1 MTGTSN
7 TIAQILIIE
16 DETDVR
22 QLLKRVLSLEGF
34 GVFESEN
41 FKSALKVLEAENI
54 DLVLCDVKLP
64 DGNGVEFVPKI
75 KTLCPHIEVIMLT
88 GYGNIPD
95 SVQAIKNGAFDY
107 LTKANDN
114 QRILPL
120 LYRALEKVKLEKRIS
135 QLEREAIDRYAG
147 FGSIIGSSNAIIQ
160 AKTLA
165 QRVAT
170 TDAPVLLLGETGTGK
185 EIFAQAIHSASKLR
199 SHTFLGLNC
208 SAFSKELL
216 ESELFGHK
224 AGAFTGAVKDKK
236 GLIEEA
242 DGGTLFLDEIGEMP
256 MDLQAKLLRV
266 LETSEFI
273 KVGDTRQTKVN
284 IRIIAATN
292 RNIRQE
298 ISQGKFREDLYY
310 RLNLVTI
317 NLPPLRDRQEDI
329 PQLAVYFLTKLTR
342 EGYRRVNGMTPAFIE
357 RLKAQ
362 EWRGNI
368 RELRNVIERSLIV
381 CQSNELN
388 IDNLPMELLQPAAF
402 INGGISAFDLSS
414 VERLH
419 IQRVLHYA
427 NNNKTQASKLLNISQ
442 ATLYRKIEEYGLEC

>member
-1 MTGTSN
+1 MTSTN
-7 TIAQILIIE
+7 NIVAQILIIE

-34 GVFESEN
+34 AVFESES
-41 FKSALKVLEAENI
+41 FKSALKTLEVENI

-64 DGNGVEFVPKI
+64 DGNGVEFVAKI
-75 KTLCPHIEVIMLT
+75 KSLRPYIEVIMLT

-120 LYRALEKVKLEKRIS
+120 LYRALEKVKLEKRVA
-135 QLEREAIDRYAG
+135 QLEKEAIDRYAS
-147 FGSIIGSSNAIIQ
+147 FNSIIGDSTAIIQ
-160 AKTLA
+160 AKKLA
-165 QRVAT
+165 QRAAP
-170 TDAPVLLLGETGTGK
+170 TDAPILLLGETGTGK
-185 EIFAQAIHSASKLR
+185 EVFAQAIHSASKR
-199 SHTFLGLNC
+199 NTQTFLGLNC

-273 KVGDTRQTKVN
+273 KVG
-284 IRIIAATN
+284 
-292 RNIRQE
+292 
-298 ISQGKFREDLYY
+298 
-310 RLNLVTI
+310 
-317 NLPPLRDRQEDI
+317 
-329 PQLAVYFLTKLTR
+329 
-342 EGYRRVNGMTPAFIE
+342 
-357 RLKAQ
+357 
-362 EWRGNI
+362 
-368 RELRNVIERSLIV
+368 VIV
-381 CQSNELN
+381 
-388 IDNLPMELLQPAAF
+388 
-402 INGGISAFDLSS
+402 
-414 VERLH
+414 
-419 IQRVLHYA
+419 
-427 NNNKTQASKLLNISQ
+427 
-442 ATLYRKIEEYGLEC
+442 

>member
-1 MTGTSN
+1 MTSTN
-7 TIAQILIIE
+7 NIVAQILIIE

-34 GVFESEN
+34 AVFESES
-41 FKSALKVLEAENI
+41 FKSALKTLEVENI

-64 DGNGVEFVPKI
+64 DGNGVEFVAKI
-75 KTLCPHIEVIMLT
+75 KSLRPYIEVIMLT

-120 LYRALEKVKLEKRIS
+120 LYRALEKVKLEKRVA
-135 QLEREAIDRYAG
+135 QLEKEAIDRYAS
-147 FGSIIGSSNAIIQ
+147 FNSIIGDSTAIIQ
-160 AKTLA
+160 AKKLA
-165 QRVAT
+165 QRAAP
-170 TDAPVLLLGETGTGK
+170 TDAPILLLGETGTGK
-185 EIFAQAIHSASKLR
+185 EVFAQAIHSASKR
-199 SHTFLGLNC
+199 NTQTFLGLNC

-273 KVGDTRQTKVN
+273 KVGDTRQIKVN
-284 IRIIAATN
+284 IRIVAATN

-298 ISQGKFREDLYY
+298 IGRGKFREDLYY
-310 RLNLVTI
+310 RLNLVTV

-329 PQLAVYFLTKLTR
+329 PQLAAYFLRKLTR
-342 EGYRRVNGMTPAFIE
+342 DAYQQVKSMTPAFIE

-381 CQSNELN
+381 CQGDELN
-388 IDNLPMELLQPAAF
+388 VDNLPVELQQHTTSV
-402 INGGISAFDLSS
+402 NGGISAFDLAS

-427 NNNKTQASKLLNISQ
+427 KNNKTQASKLLNISQ
-442 ATLYRKIEEYGLEC
+442 ATLYRKIEEYGLES